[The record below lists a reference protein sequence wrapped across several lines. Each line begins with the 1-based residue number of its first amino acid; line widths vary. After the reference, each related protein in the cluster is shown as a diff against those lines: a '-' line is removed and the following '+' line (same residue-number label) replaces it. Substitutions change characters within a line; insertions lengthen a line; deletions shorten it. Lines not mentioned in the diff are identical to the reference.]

1 MAREGPRRLELTPV
15 AGGASSEG
23 AIYPSLVIAP
33 VLACAPS
40 VVGVTYEAPR
50 GGPLLDFGTEPA
62 SQEGVTR
69 LFIGVPLT

>member
-1 MAREGPRRLELTPV
+1 
-15 AGGASSEG
+15 
-23 AIYPSLVIAP
+23 

-40 VVGVTYEAPR
+40 VVGVTHEAPR

-69 LFIGVPLT
+69 LFYWSSPDLGEPHRGQCPTCLTFNHV